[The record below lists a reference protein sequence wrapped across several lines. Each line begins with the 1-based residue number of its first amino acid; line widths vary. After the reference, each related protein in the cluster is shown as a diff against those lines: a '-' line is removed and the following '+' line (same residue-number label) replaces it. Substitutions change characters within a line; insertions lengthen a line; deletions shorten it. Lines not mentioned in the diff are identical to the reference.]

1 MMSTGLEGVGR
12 SFLHLPGLLVHFDPC
27 WGEQAAETLGLR
39 PQEVGEGVCV
49 GGGGGGQREDVLG
62 VGVMKVPGSDPPLP
76 QREGLAPS
84 PHLPCPCPTRFIT
97 HLISLALPSRT
108 GGGRPGHSR
117 LLPLPPSAG
126 HPCPKSGKH
135 I

>member
-49 GGGGGGQREDVLG
+49 CVGGGQREDVLG
-62 VGVMKVPGSDPPLP
+62 VGVMKVPGSDPPP
-76 QREGLAPS
+76 PPAGG
-84 PHLPCPCPTRFIT
+84 PCP
-97 HLISLALPSRT
+97 
-108 GGGRPGHSR
+108 
-117 LLPLPPSAG
+117 
-126 HPCPKSGKH
+126 
-135 I
+135 